1 MGDYKKKQTGEP
13 TMRKYTRQI
22 QQGKQKAENKNRL
35 LLEAQLPMSELIAG
49 VRQDI
54 EGFAA
59 QLGLTIIQRVMAAEI
74 EQKVGKWGQQQ
85 THRHGHQPGYVIYGG
100 RKVSLERPRLR
111 SLEDQEV
118 PLASYQAFQT
128 EGKLQAAVA
137 RQLTRQCSTRN
148 YEGAIDDCL
157 KGYGIK
163 RSSVSRHWKAATVKE
178 LETLM
183 QRPIPKDLLVLM
195 IDSKFFGGDCLV
207 AAIGIDLQGRKHV
220 LGIWHGATENSTVVK
235 GLLEDLVSRGLESER
250 KMLIVLDGAKALRK
264 AVQMVLGDQ
273 GLVQRCR
280 IHKLR
285 NVLDQLPEEKKAQA
299 GWRLRS
305 AWAKK
310 DPKVAEKELRQ
321 TAKWLEASWPMAAA
335 SLLEGLAETL
345 TVQNLNL
352 PPTLGR
358 ILSNTNLIENCFSQA
373 AHRTRQV
380 KRWDGPKMILR
391 WTAAAL
397 LSAEKNFRRIK
408 GCEQLSL
415 LEKVLHESEASST
428 LKAA

>member
-1 MGDYKKKQTGEP
+1 
-13 TMRKYTRQI
+13 MRKYKRQRE
-22 QQGKQKAENKNRL
+22 QAKQKAGNATRL
-35 LLEAQLPMSELIAG
+35 ALEAQLPMSELIAG
-49 VRQDI
+49 VREDI

-59 QLGLTIIQRVMAAEI
+59 ELGLTIIERVMAAEI
-74 EQKVGKWGQQQ
+74 AQKVGRWGQQKS
-85 THRHGHQPGYVIYGG
+85 HRHGHQPGYVIYAG
-100 RKVSLERPRLR
+100 RKVRLERPRLR
-111 SLEDQEV
+111 SREDQEV
-118 PLASYQAFQT
+118 PLDSYQAFQKD
-128 EGKLQAAVA
+128 GKLQQAVA

-148 YEGAIDDCL
+148 YEGAIDSCL

-163 RSSVSRHWKAATVKE
+163 RSSVSRHWKAATAKE
-178 LETLM
+178 LEALM

-207 AAIGIDLQGRKHV
+207 AAIGIDVQGRKHV

-264 AVQMVLGDQ
+264 AVTMVLGEQ

-305 AWAKK
+305 AWARK
-310 DPKVAEKELRQ
+310 DPKAAEKELRQ
-321 TAKWLEASWPMAAA
+321 TAQWLEPSWPVAAA

-345 TVQNLNL
+345 TVQSLNL
-352 PPTLGR
+352 PPMLCR
-358 ILSNTNLIENCFSQA
+358 ILSNTNLIENCFAQA

-397 LSAEKNFRRIK
+397 LAAEKNFRRVK

-415 LEKVLHESEASST
+415 LEKVLQERQSSPT
-428 LKAA
+428 FKAA